1 VIDPYSG
8 DILGIAG
15 AIGKKSGNRLQNFA
29 TTTKRPSGSAIKP
42 LSVYA
47 PAIEKGLIQWSTVIV
62 DSPITNSNGDRP
74 WPMNASRTFEGNV
87 DIKYA
92 VENSLNT
99 VPVKILKQLGNSYS
113 FDFITEKLRIKSL
126 NKDADIGDASLA
138 LGQHSVGISLL
149 ELSAAYSVFEDG
161 IMCKPRSYYKVT
173 DFNGRII
180 LDNVSEQEAVISKE
194 TAAIMTKLLEGVVEN
209 GTAKGMISLD
219 ENISVA
225 GKTGTTQNNCDR
237 YFIGYTPELLAG
249 VWFGYEYPKDL
260 SDFGGNISAYIW
272 NDVMTEIYQNTLY
285 GNTQK
290 FKVPETVKKL
300 NYLADFGTIDGDDS
314 FEIKEGWFD
323 IRS

>member
-1 VIDPYSG
+1 
-8 DILGIAG
+8 
-15 AIGKKSGNRLQNFA
+15 
-29 TTTKRPSGSAIKP
+29 
-42 LSVYA
+42 
-47 PAIEKGLIQWSTVIV
+47 
-62 DSPITNSNGDRP
+62 
-74 WPMNASRTFEGNV
+74 M
-87 DIKYA
+87 
-92 VENSLNT
+92 
-99 VPVKILKQLGNSYS
+99 
-113 FDFITEKLRIKSL
+113 
-126 NKDADIGDASLA
+126 
-138 LGQHSVGISLL
+138 
-149 ELSAAYSVFEDG
+149 
-161 IMCKPRSYYKVT
+161 
-173 DFNGRII
+173 
-180 LDNVSEQEAVISKE
+180 
-194 TAAIMTKLLEGVVEN
+194 
-209 GTAKGMISLD
+209 
-219 ENISVA
+219 A